1 MDEIVNDVVNRLI
14 KRNETISTM
23 EACTGG
29 AIVNAIT
36 NVQGSSKVIKFSAI
50 TYSHDYK
57 VRLGVDK
64 NIIEE
69 YSVYSLHTVR
79 EMAFRISFFAEST
92 YGIGIT
98 GKFDVK
104 PSDIPG
110 KKSPRNK
117 VFISIYNSKN
127 NTYTDF
133 ILKCPNKR
141 REKCKEYIVKKIM
154 EKLIEILND
163 EETR

>member
-1 MDEIVNDVVNRLI
+1 MAEIVNEVVNILI
-14 KRNETISTM
+14 KRNETVSTM

-36 NVQGSSKVIKFSAI
+36 NVQGSSNVIKFSAV

-64 NIIEE
+64 KVIEE
-69 YSVYSLHTVR
+69 YSVYSFHTVR
-79 EMAFRISFFAEST
+79 QMAFKISFFAEST

-98 GKFDVK
+98 GKFDTQQ
-104 PSDIPG
+104 SDIHG
-110 KKSPRNK
+110 KKAPRNK
-117 VFISIYNSKN
+117 VYVSIYNSKN
-127 NTYTDF
+127 NVYTDF

-154 EKLIEILND
+154 EKLLEILNN
-163 EETR
+163 